1 MRHFAGYRVAILPT
15 AGAADGNT
23 GEETLVAGKSKG
35 SLGTEG
41 GDMSNTAC
49 IAEGAYAFEVCCQ
62 YRTQDYREWRAEG
75 LGTSPEKASTWFY
88 AVLVQPPTTGRKA
101 ALVRV
106 GRLE

>member
-1 MRHFAGYRVAILPT
+1 
-15 AGAADGNT
+15 
-23 GEETLVAGKSKG
+23 
-35 SLGTEG
+35 
-41 GDMSNTAC
+41 MSNTAC
-49 IAEGAYAFEVCCQ
+49 IAEGAYAFEVTDIYGGGICCQ
-62 YRTQDYREWRAEG
+62 YGTQDYHEWRAEG